1 MSTMTKNEARQRRK
15 IRIRKKISGTA
26 ERPRLVIFRSNL
38 HMYAQVVDDLTGATL
53 AATSTLVLSKGGE
66 KVSCNKVGAE
76 AVGKEIARLAKEKSI
91 EKVVFDRNGYL
102 YHGRSRPWPMA
113 PAKAASSSN
122 PERIALSWNRMNWV
136 SSRRSSP

>member
-66 KVSCNKVGAE
+66 KAVSYTHLDVYKRQAYP
-76 AVGKEIARLAKEKSI
+76 IQARLAK
-91 EKVVFDRNGYL
+91 
-102 YHGRSRPWPMA
+102 HGLTSLWKWRAVGVTPEWPSLLVPISRVH
-113 PAKAASSSN
+113 N
-122 PERIALSWNRMNWV
+122 
-136 SSRRSSP
+136 

>member
-66 KVSCNKVGAE
+66 KVSCNKAGAE

-102 YHGRSRPWPMA
+102 YHGKIKAVA

>member
-66 KVSCNKVGAE
+66 KVSCKMC
-76 AVGKEIARLAKEKSI
+76 IR
-91 EKVVFDRNGYL
+91 DRPSPAPRTSC
-102 YHGRSRPWPMA
+102 RSRQ
-113 PAKAASSSN
+113 
-122 PERIALSWNRMNWV
+122 
-136 SSRRSSP
+136 

>member
-1 MSTMTKNEARQRRK
+1 MTKNEARQRRK

-66 KVSCNKVGAE
+66 KVSCNKAGAE
-76 AVGKEIARLAKEKSI
+76 AVGKEIARLAKEERASKRWSSTVTDI
-91 EKVVFDRNGYL
+91 STTA
-102 YHGRSRPWPMA
+102 RSRPWPMA

>member
-38 HMYAQVVDDLTGATL
+38 HMYAQVVDD
-53 AATSTLVLSKGGE
+53 TSTLVLSKGGE
-66 KVSCNKVGAE
+66 KVSCNKAGAE

-102 YHGRSRPWPMA
+102 YHGKI
-113 PAKAASSSN
+113 KAVADGAR
-122 PERIALSWNRMNWV
+122 EGGLEF
-136 SSRRSSP
+136 